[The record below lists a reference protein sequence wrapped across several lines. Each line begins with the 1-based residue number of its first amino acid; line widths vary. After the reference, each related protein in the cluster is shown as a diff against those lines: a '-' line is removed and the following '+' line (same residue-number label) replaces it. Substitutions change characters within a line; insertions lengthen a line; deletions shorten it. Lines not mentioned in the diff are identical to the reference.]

1 MERIGEYV
9 VVRKLGSGGF
19 GVVYLAQEANNGQQ
33 VAIKCLHPVLQTD
46 PLFRRKFRAEVS
58 ALQQLFHRHVVR
70 FIGAGESAS
79 QLYIVTEY
87 LDGESLREALKRG
100 ALAWRL
106 ALDLMQQVGSALNA
120 AHQLGIV
127 HGDIKPENVI
137 VIPERGAV
145 LLDFGLARV
154 VDDSGATRTAQVMGT
169 WRYMAPE
176 KLRGERGDHRSDVFS
191 CGILLYELLTG
202 SRPFGG
208 EYDAAVVYSI
218 LNDEMRPID
227 CQRRHIPEP
236 VRGIINLAL
245 RKDPAQRYQDLETF
259 IADLKT
265 VAEGKSI
272 AHLEAESTKTSLPE
286 LRSLAVLLPRSIS
299 GVEYNYLAF
308 GITEELV
315 AGLARVSAL
324 RVPPMRSVLALQGS
338 ELGLREIASQLGV
351 RLLIDGTMTVLDSML
366 RLSLQLVDPEADR
379 VLWSTN
385 RAFRLSSLVEAC
397 AQMLP
402 DIFAVLGISPDQV
415 TTRTP
420 VKPGTAPG
428 LSGYELHLR
437 ARYLFEHKT
446 SAEDVQVAAG
456 LFEQAIARDPS
467 FSASIIG
474 LARVLIHQGFAQLA
488 VQKLEALAASRTSS
502 QQDDEGAEIELAL
515 ADAKFRLSDWR
526 GANEHAV
533 RARNMAIAGANLEL
547 EAKALTI
554 LIDIYEPQA
563 EYDHALAL
571 YQRIVRINQ
580 QRRRRDK
587 LTAAVKSIAVLH
599 HHRGQYDLA
608 LHHYNEALELC
619 RLQEQIDIEAKLLNN
634 IGLVHHHLGREA
646 EAADCFERA
655 LAIHKQ
661 IGEFGSVA
669 VNLNNLGVVRF
680 SAGDYQAALSLFVE
694 AEKTAEDV
702 GDRKNYSMALENQGK
717 THALFGN
724 YEQARQLNETA
735 LSIAMELGFQI
746 VAVMAE
752 RNLGDICLYQRE
764 FTGADTH
771 YTRAL
776 NAAESSDLKHEQLIV
791 LLSQVKLLERQRDFN
806 TCRHLAEQSVRLSR
820 ELRMRRHALMASAY
834 RAYAD
839 LRIGGNPGLIRK
851 LEAITKNR
859 TINTEPPYQIAALR
873 ILAIALKLG
882 GDEGLAL
889 KASNTLSVAMEL
901 AQRFGLR
908 YEIAWLSEES
918 VV

>member
-1 MERIGEYV
+1 MERIGEYEI
-9 VVRKLGSGGF
+9 VRTLGSGGF
-19 GVVYLAQEANNGQQ
+19 GVVYLAQDCTSGQQ
-33 VAIKCLHPVLQTD
+33 VAVKCLHHALRSDQ
-46 PLFRRKFRAEVS
+46 LFRRKFRAEVL
-58 ALQQLFHRHVVR
+58 ALQQLSHPHIVR
-70 FIGAGESAS
+70 FISAGESSS
-79 QLYIVTEY
+79 QFYIVTEY
-87 LDGESLREALKRG
+87 LDGESLRELLNRG
-100 ALAWRL
+100 PLAWRR
-106 ALDLMQQVGSALNA
+106 ALDLMQQVGGALKA
-120 AHQLGIV
+120 AHQFGIM
-127 HGDIKPENVI
+127 HGDIKPENVF
-137 VIPERGAV
+137 VLPGRGAV
-145 LLDFGLARV
+145 LLDFGLARFA
-154 VDDSGATRTAQVMGT
+154 DDSSATRTAQIMGT
-169 WRYMAPE
+169 WKYMAPE
-176 KLRGERGDHRSDVFS
+176 QLRGERGDHRSDLFA
-191 CGILLYELLTG
+191 CGIMLYELLTG
-202 SRPFGG
+202 TRPFGG
-208 EYDAAVVYSI
+208 SYDAAVVYSI
-218 LNDEMRPID
+218 LNEEPRPLD
-227 CQRRHIPEP
+227 CQLFQVP
-236 VRGIINLAL
+236 VSLKGIINQAL

-259 IADLKT
+259 ITDLKT
-265 VAEGKSI
+265 VAEGKTI

-286 LRSLAVLLPRSIS
+286 LRSLAVLLPRSLS
-299 GVEYNYLAF
+299 GDEYNHLAF
-308 GITEELV
+308 GIADELV
-315 AGLARVSAL
+315 SRLARVSDL
-324 RVPPMRSVLALQGS
+324 RVPPMRSILAFQGS
-338 ELGLREIASQLGV
+338 ALGSREIAAQLGV
-351 RLLIDGTMTVLDSML
+351 RLLIDGTLAHRDSML
-366 RLSLQLVDPEADR
+366 FLSVQLVDAEADR

-385 RAFRLSSLVEAC
+385 RAFRPSSLVEAC

-515 ADAKFRLSDWR
+515 AEAKFRLSDWK
-526 GANEHAV
+526 GANEHAF
-533 RARNMAIAGANLEL
+533 RARNMAVAGANLEL

-563 EYDHALAL
+563 KYDEALAL

-599 HHRGQYDLA
+599 HHRGRYGLA

-619 RLQEQIDIEAKLLNN
+619 RLQEQVDIEAKLLNN
-634 IGLVHHHLGREA
+634 IGLVHHHLGRDV
-646 EAADCFERA
+646 EAADCFEHA
-655 LAIHKQ
+655 LAIHKR

-694 AEKTAEDV
+694 AEKTAGDV
-702 GDRKNYSMALENQGK
+702 GDRKNYSLALENQGK
-717 THALFGN
+717 THALLGN
-724 YEQARQLNETA
+724 YEQARQFNETA

-752 RNLGDICLYQRE
+752 RNLGDICLYQRKFAE
-764 FTGADTH
+764 ADTH
-771 YTRAL
+771 YARAL
-776 NAAESSDLKHEQLIV
+776 IAAESSDLKHEQLIV
-791 LLSQVKLLERQRDFN
+791 LLSQVKLRERQEDFKA
-806 TCRHLAEQSVRLSR
+806 CRRLAEQSLRLSR
-820 ELRMRRHALMASAY
+820 ELRMRRQAHMASAY
-834 RAYAD
+834 RAYAEFRI
-839 LRIGGNPGLIRK
+839 LRHPGLIRK
-851 LEAITKNR
+851 LEAITESR
-859 TINTEPPYQIAALR
+859 AVSTEPPYRIAGLR
-873 ILAIALKLG
+873 ILAIALKLS

-889 KASNTLSVAMEL
+889 KASSTSSVAMEL

-908 YEIAWLSEES
+908 YEIEWLSEAS
-918 VV
+918 I